1 MIIVRISLNM
11 LLFAVGLSVPLWG
24 PTPAVCDDSPQAI
37 VAEFQNS
44 LIGVMKEA
52 KTLGVRGRYE
62 RLNPIVERSFH
73 VPLMTQM
80 ATAAAWPEANNEKR
94 MEMVRAF
101 RRMNISTLAT
111 LFDGYS
117 GEAFKIVGE
126 RDGPQNT
133 RVIETQIVKSN
144 NRTNDIAYIAR
155 KISSRWYLIDVVV
168 DRGISEISVRR
179 SEYARILKDQG
190 FDGLIAVLNGKA
202 DELLSTAQP
211 AAK

>member
-1 MIIVRISLNM
+1 MLVRISLNI
-11 LLFAVGLSVPLWG
+11 LLFVLCLGAPLLR
-24 PTPAVCDDSPQAI
+24 PIPAVSDDSPQMM
-37 VAEFQNS
+37 VMEFQNS
-44 LIGVMKEA
+44 LIAVMKEA

-80 ATAAAWPEANNEKR
+80 AAAGAWPEASNEKR
-94 MEMVRAF
+94 VEMVRAF

-111 LFDGYS
+111 LFDGYK
-117 GEAFKIVGE
+117 GETFKIVGE
-126 RDGPQNT
+126 REGPQNT
-133 RVIETQIVKSN
+133 RIVETQIVKTN
-144 NRTNDIAYIAR
+144 NATNDIAYIAR

-190 FDGLIAVLNGKA
+190 IDGLIAVLNGKA
-202 DELLSTAQP
+202 DELLSAVP
-211 AAK
+211 AAAK